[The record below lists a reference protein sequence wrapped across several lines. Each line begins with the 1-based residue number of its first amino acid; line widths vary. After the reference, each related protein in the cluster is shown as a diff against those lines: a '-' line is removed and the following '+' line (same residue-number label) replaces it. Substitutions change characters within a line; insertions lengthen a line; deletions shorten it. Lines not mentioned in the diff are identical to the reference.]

1 MGSAMPTFARRH
13 LLALPGLLVASPTR
27 ADDEVIRGPTRPH
40 RLAALG
46 PQGDGVV
53 REVVVAEGD
62 LVRAGDVLLRLDDAV
77 QEARIGLARAAAEAE
92 GEWRQALVQQQE
104 AQAVLARTL
113 QAAGRGAAT
122 EWEVRQARARAD
134 ATAASAEAAV
144 ERRRIE
150 QRRLDLELAQQQL
163 LVIRAPFDGVVAR
176 LDAAPGATVTRADRP
191 VTVADLAV
199 LEAVLYLPARAWGR
213 LRLGGMYTLVLSE
226 PFGAAIAARLRHMD
240 PVMDAASGR
249 FRTVFTIDNPDR
261 TLPAGLEATLDLA
274 RISP

>member
-1 MGSAMPTFARRH
+1 MPTFARRH

-104 AQAVLARTL
+104 AQAVLARGPT
-113 QAAGRGAAT
+113 G
-122 EWEVRQARARAD
+122 
-134 ATAASAEAAV
+134 
-144 ERRRIE
+144 
-150 QRRLDLELAQQQL
+150 
-163 LVIRAPFDGVVAR
+163 
-176 LDAAPGATVTRADRP
+176 
-191 VTVADLAV
+191 
-199 LEAVLYLPARAWGR
+199 
-213 LRLGGMYTLVLSE
+213 
-226 PFGAAIAARLRHMD
+226 
-240 PVMDAASGR
+240 
-249 FRTVFTIDNPDR
+249 
-261 TLPAGLEATLDLA
+261 
-274 RISP
+274 